1 MSPQPPSQKSAALE
15 NKAFPIIDLHRQ
27 SQEMPLVG
35 DEGGEPLSLYALKQE
50 VLSLIQKASGPQSG
64 PFPSLDD
71 VMVSVSAQWDELSD
85 AEKVVIGIIL
95 NRETV
100 QQGTTP
106 ASAVSPNV

>member
-1 MSPQPPSQKSAALE
+1 M
-15 NKAFPIIDLHRQ
+15 
-27 SQEMPLVG
+27 G

-64 PFPSLDD
+64 PLPSLDD

-95 NRETV
+95 NQEAV
-100 QQGTTP
+100 GQGATQ
-106 ASAVSPNV
+106 VSTEPVKV